1 MELTDDSDYI
11 ADAYWP
17 QDVMPMNG
25 LNIMEMYRNAMFL
38 ERVKAEHLAAEQ
50 ALQGGGSLQ
59 NGVGGVGEVGG
70 LNGAADGDAGEP
82 MDGVEAQDEIKG
94 G

>member
-1 MELTDDSDYI
+1 MVLTIDSDYI

-50 ALQGGGSLQ
+50 AIQGGGGLQ
-59 NGVGGVGEVGG
+59 NGEVGG
-70 LNGAADGDAGEP
+70 QNGAANGDAGEL
-82 MDGVEAQDEIKG
+82 MDGVEARDEVKG

>member
-1 MELTDDSDYI
+1 MILTIDSDYI

-25 LNIMEMYRNAMFL
+25 LNIMEMSRNAMFL

-50 ALQGGGSLQ
+50 VIQGEGGLQ
-59 NGVGGVGEVGG
+59 NGVGEDGA
-70 LNGAADGDAGEP
+70 LNGVADGDASEP
-82 MDGVEAQDEIKG
+82 MDGVEAQDIDEVKG

>member
-1 MELTDDSDYI
+1 MILTIDSDYI

-25 LNIMEMYRNAMFL
+25 LNIMEMYSNAMFL

-50 ALQGGGSLQ
+50 VIQGEGGLQ
-59 NGVGGVGEVGG
+59 NGVGEDGA
-70 LNGAADGDAGEP
+70 LNGVADGDASEP
-82 MDGVEAQDEIKG
+82 MDGVEAQDIDEVKG

>member
-1 MELTDDSDYI
+1 MGLTSDSDYI

-50 ALQGGGSLQ
+50 VIQGEGGLQ
-59 NGVGGVGEVGG
+59 NGAGEVGG
-70 LNGAADGDAGEP
+70 LNGPADGDAGEP
-82 MDGVEAQDEIKG
+82 MDGVEARDIDEVKG

>member
-1 MELTDDSDYI
+1 MDSDYI

-17 QDVMPMNG
+17 QDIMPMNG

-50 ALQGGGSLQ
+50 VIQGGGDSQ
-59 NGVGGVGEVGG
+59 NGTGEC
-70 LNGAADGDAGEP
+70 GAPNDVGEP
-82 MDGVEAQDEIKG
+82 MDGVEAQDEVKG